1 MWTSLLHF
9 LTAITGLVNLVWHIS
24 PFVTQIF
31 EFFIGTTFI
40 FESIRDLVE
49 PLHLGDESYTGDRSG
64 AYASLVIGML
74 TFTMCW
80 RLHFAETWTLFSRY
94 VCRFMLTYGVL
105 LTHILYYTFP
115 RIFSP
120 QRDPYYPN
128 ELQHGHC
135 YHYCNSFEL
144 LTWGE
149 P

>member
-1 MWTSLLHF
+1 MWTALLHF

-40 FESIRDLVE
+40 FESIRDLTE

-94 VCRFMLTYGVL
+94 VGSCNICDVHSTQ
-105 LTHILYYTFP
+105 ISYYTSVRRFIKERFVP
-115 RIFSP
+115 S
-120 QRDPYYPN
+120 
-128 ELQHGHC
+128 
-135 YHYCNSFEL
+135 
-144 LTWGE
+144 
-149 P
+149 

>member
-1 MWTSLLHF
+1 MWTALLHF

-49 PLHLGDESYTGDRSG
+49 PLHLGDQSYNGDRSG

-94 VCRFMLTYGVL
+94 VGSCNIWCAFASYL
-105 LTHILYYTFP
+105 ILY
-115 RIFSP
+115 FSSCP
-120 QRDPYYPN
+120 IIKERFVF
-128 ELQHGHC
+128 C
-135 YHYCNSFEL
+135 
-144 LTWGE
+144 
-149 P
+149 